1 EAEAHT
7 QGVLLG
13 VRKGVELGEHRCAQT
28 MQSGERQFHL
38 GLDARDLSHSEP
50 SGLAGG
56 VPDERRL
63 ADPGL
68 AAYEQSRALAPASSL
83 KQPVQ
88 HIALSGPAQKCR
100 RALDGHAVSLTPG
113 ARATDQG
120 FQQTRATT
128 RSATLL
134 CVNTKWEDGR

>member
-1 EAEAHT
+1 MIGYLQSRT
-7 QGVLLG
+7 GLVP
-13 VRKGVELGEHRCAQT
+13 GEW
-28 MQSGERQFHL
+28 SL
-38 GLDARDLSHSEP
+38 PDP
-50 SGLAGG
+50 SGLAVG

-100 RALDGHAVSLTPG
+100 RALDRHALSLNPRANAHIQRFRHIRTTTPSP
-113 ARATDQG
+113 TQ
-120 FQQTRATT
+120 
-128 RSATLL
+128 L
-134 CVNTKWEDGR
+134 CRNPSC